1 MPRPKKYQSKA
12 VTTTIKVSSR
22 ASTKVK
28 DNYYTIEYT
37 EERTVPPDADLQK
50 ERDLLW
56 DEVNE
61 QVDNRTLEIV
71 KTFSP

>member
-1 MPRPKKYQSKA
+1 MAKTKYESKA

-22 ASTKVK
+22 ASTKVG

-37 EERTVPPDADLQK
+37 EERTVTPDADLDK

-56 DEVNE
+56 DEVNK
-61 QVDNRTLEIV
+61 QVDNRTLEIFT
-71 KTFSP
+71 TFSS